1 MGAYLD
7 YMGEINAITRVFE
20 CGRDC
25 SMRKN
30 HQPML
35 ALKMDGD
42 HIQGMWAA
50 FRIWK
55 KAKKLVCPLET
66 PGGNATL
73 VTPDF

>member
-42 HIQGMWAA
+42 HGQ
-50 FRIWK
+50 
-55 KAKKLVCPLET
+55 PLESGKRQKNWFV
-66 PGGNATL
+66 P
-73 VTPDF
+73 